1 MRSVTI
7 GMEMARARARDLAA
21 QAATER
27 RPRRPRG
34 ERGHR
39 GWVRSALGAAL
50 VGAGTRLLHE
60 GVEVR

>member
-1 MRSVTI
+1 MRSATI
-7 GMEMARARARDLAA
+7 ATEMAKARARDLAG

-27 RPRRPRG
+27 RPRR

-39 GWVRSALGAAL
+39 RRVRSALGAAL
-50 VGAGTRLLHE
+50 VGAGSRLLHE